1 MKVPYTKSGKCGNM
15 VWQRARYGQI
25 SYAAFVPYNPRTP
38 AQVAVRANFGAV
50 SARWRTLAEEQRRIW
65 CVVARKVKSRP
76 RLLQC
81 GRLTGFLLFVKVN
94 VALANRGIPQVDL
107 PLEYPLSP
115 KLTVASLFNASRLS
129 QLPVGPMLFL
139 QAMQML
145 DGQEAEPAEFT
156 VGVPPP
162 A

>member
-25 SYAAFVPYNPRTP
+25 CYPAFIPYNPRSP
-38 AQVAVRANFGAV
+38 GQIVVRANFGGV
-50 SARWRTLAEEQRRIW
+50 SSRWRTLTEEQRRIW
-65 CVVARKVKSRP
+65 CVVARKIKSKP
-76 RLLQC
+76 RLLQR
-81 GRLTGFLLFVKVN
+81 GPLTGFLLFVKVN
-94 VALANRGIPQVDL
+94 VALANRGLRQVDL

-115 KLTVASLFNASRLS
+115 KLTVASLFNARRFS
-129 QLPVGPMLFL
+129 QLPIGPMLFL